1 MKTLQNRIADT
12 RQLRLEADV
21 GKTVRALFARFPT
34 LAGFF
39 VAEEGD
45 VREVSDHAGLVAS
58 DEVHAA
64 ICEALRDFLDERPEA
79 EVLLHG
85 RTFARALH

>member
-21 GKTVRALFARFPT
+21 GNTVRALFERFPG

-39 VAEEGD
+39 VASEGA
-45 VREVSDHAGLVAS
+45 VFEVSNHAWFGAS
-58 DEVHAA
+58 EDIPAA
-64 ICEALRDFLDERPEA
+64 IREALRDFLDERPEA
-79 EVLLHG
+79 KSLVHG
-85 RTFARALH
+85 HTFARSRH